1 MTIRY
6 DNPAALGADRLCNA
20 VAGYE
25 KSGGAVIIADFGT
38 ATTYDVVSKKGEYL
52 GGIIAPGVET
62 SAASLFHRAAKL
74 PPVQLQFPKQLIGT
88 NTVACLQ
95 SGIMFGARDSVD
107 GMIRRLKREIGRN
120 SRVIA
125 TGGFAGLMAERSTM
139 IDSVEP
145 ELVLE
150 GARIIFGR
158 VERGWGGRGC

>member
-1 MTIRY
+1 
-6 DNPAALGADRLCNA
+6 
-20 VAGYE
+20 
-25 KSGGAVIIADFGT
+25 
-38 ATTYDVVSKKGEYL
+38 
-52 GGIIAPGVET
+52 
-62 SAASLFHRAAKL
+62 
-74 PPVQLQFPKQLIGT
+74 
-88 NTVACLQ
+88 
-95 SGIMFGARDSVD
+95 MFGARDSVD

-158 VERGWGGRGC
+158 MKRG